1 MKVMKLHLK
10 GGEPLSYDISIGYDV
25 RGGIGRSVR
34 ELDIAR
40 RYVIITDANVA
51 AIYGGRLLEELQEA
65 GLNVDLIEF
74 PAGEASKNIHTA
86 LSVVRQ
92 LLKLGVDRKSA
103 LIAFGGGVVGDL
115 TGFVASLYMRSLPYM
130 QIPTTLVAQVDSSIG
145 GKTAIDLEEG
155 KNLLGTFYQP
165 RAVMT
170 DPVFLETL
178 PEEEFGNGLA
188 EIVKYGI
195 IAQGTFFKL
204 LEEEMEAVK
213 KRERNVLAKIIET
226 SCGIKKGLVEID
238 EKDQGPRRF
247 LNFGH
252 TLGHALEAASGY
264 ALSHGKGVSLGM
276 MAAARLS
283 EKICGFPSVQRERV
297 EKLILNAGLPTT
309 IPGEISTD
317 LTISKLT
324 MDKKKAGKTIN
335 FVLLKKIGEPIVTG
349 DVNETMLKETM
360 ERLKDDGT
368 TASGIAG

>member
-10 GGEPLSYDISIGYDV
+10 SGESLSYDISIGYDV
-25 RGGIGRSVR
+25 RRGICRSVR

-51 AIYGGRLLEELQEA
+51 AIYGGMLLEELQEA
-65 GLNVDLIEF
+65 GMTVDLIEF

-115 TGFVASLYMRSLPYM
+115 TGFVASLYMRSLPYL

-165 RAVMT
+165 RAVLT
-170 DPVFLETL
+170 DPVFLSTL

-195 IAQGTFFKL
+195 IAQETFFKL
-204 LEEEMEAVK
+204 LEDEMEAVI
-213 KRERNVLAKIIET
+213 KREPNVLAKVIET

-276 MAAARLS
+276 MAAVRLS
-283 EKICGFPSVQRERV
+283 EKICGFPSVQRQRV
-297 EKLILNAGLPTT
+297 ENLIGKAGLPTT

-317 LTISKLT
+317 LIISKLT

-335 FVLLKKIGEPIVTG
+335 FVLLKKIGEPFVTG

-360 ERLKDDGT
+360 ERLKR
-368 TASGIAG
+368 